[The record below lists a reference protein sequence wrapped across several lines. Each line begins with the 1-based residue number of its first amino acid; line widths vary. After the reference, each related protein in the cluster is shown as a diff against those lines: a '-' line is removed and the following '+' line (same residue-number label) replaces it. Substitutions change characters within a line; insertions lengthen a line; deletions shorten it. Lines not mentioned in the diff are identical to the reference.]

1 MNKDNKQ
8 PRWLVFVPVLFL
20 LLIFGA
26 FVTASY
32 LQMSNGDALIE
43 ENQLVLNNAVYGD
56 ETGMSDTTKLLHRL
70 NVQPFNLVSLVIFLC
85 AIVHTFLAKPIGKLG
100 DYFLQPGPDGKMQ
113 ETFGSEIMH
122 FLGEVEVIFGLWVIP
137 LLFSISIFFD
147 WNTAKHF
154 LESRDYQEALFVVV
168 IMAITATTP
177 IIRTAEKILKY
188 IAKLGGESL
197 EAWWLT
203 ILIVGPLLGSFITEP
218 GAMTICAFLLL
229 QKFYIYK
236 PSLKLAY
243 GTLGLLFVNISVG
256 GVLTNF
262 AAPPVLMIRKIWDW
276 DTSFMFQNFGINAII
291 GILLATLFYYFIF
304 RKELKQLDKG
314 IDLGLQKVEQPPKTP
329 IWICF
334 VHVAF
339 LVWMV
344 MNAHYPVI
352 LIGSFLLFLGFH
364 TATAYYQQELEL
376 KPAVLVG
383 FFLAGLVVH
392 GSLQGW
398 WISPLLEGTG
408 ERILMGVSIVLTSF
422 NDNAAITYL
431 SSFVPN
437 LTSEMKYA
445 IVAGA
450 VTGGGLTVIA
460 NAPNPAGQ
468 SILSHYFVDGVSA
481 LNLFLAALIPTLI
494 IAAVFYV
501 PLLKSAFVY

>member
-1 MNKDNKQ
+1 MNQMIKQNK
-8 PRWLVFVPVLFL
+8 WLLFVPLIFL
-20 LLIFGA
+20 LLIAGA
-26 FVTASY
+26 IATANI
-32 LQMSNGDALIE
+32 LQINNGDIAIE
-43 ENQLVLNNAVYGD
+43 KKELVLNSLIYGD
-56 ETGMSDTTKLLHRL
+56 ETGLSDEGKLLHRV
-70 NVQPFNLVSLVIFLC
+70 NIQPFNIVSLVIFLC
-85 AIVHTFLAKPIGKLG
+85 AIIHTFLAKPIGKLA
-100 DYFLQPGPDGKMQ
+100 DYFLVRGPDGKMQ
-113 ETFGSEIMH
+113 ETFGSEMMH

-137 LLFSISIFFD
+137 LLFSISLFFD
-147 WNTAKHF
+147 WNTAVHF
-154 LESRDYQEALFVVV
+154 LESRDYQEALFVVI

-188 IAKLGGESL
+188 VAKLGGESA

-236 PSLKLAY
+236 PSLKFAY
-243 GTLGLLFVNISVG
+243 ATLGLLFVNISVG

-262 AAPPVLMIRKIWDW
+262 AAPPVLMIRKVWEW
-276 DTSFMFQNFGINAII
+276 DTPFMFKNFGINAIV
-291 GILLATLFYYFIF
+291 GILLATLAYYFIF
-304 RKELKQLDKG
+304 RKELKRLGKG
-314 IDLGLQKVEQPPKTP
+314 QDSKLHKEDDQPPPTP
-329 IWICF
+329 TWISA
-334 VHVAF
+334 VHIIF

-344 MNAHYPVI
+344 VNAHYPVI
-352 LIGSFLLFLGFH
+352 LIGSFLLFLGFC
-364 TATAYYQQELEL
+364 TATAYYQQELQL

-408 ERILMGVSIVLTSF
+408 ERLLMGLSIILTSF

-431 SSFVPN
+431 SSLVPN
-437 LTSEMKYA
+437 LTPQMKYA

-468 SILSHYFVDGVSA
+468 SILSHYFVDGISA
-481 LNLFLAALIPTLI
+481 WNLFLAALTPTII
-494 IAAVFYV
+494 IAAIFYV
-501 PLLKSAFVY
+501 PLFW